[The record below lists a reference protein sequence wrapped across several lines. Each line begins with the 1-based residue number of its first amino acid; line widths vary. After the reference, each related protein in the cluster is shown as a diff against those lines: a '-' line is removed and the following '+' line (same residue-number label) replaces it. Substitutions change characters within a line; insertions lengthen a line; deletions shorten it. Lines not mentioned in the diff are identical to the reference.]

1 MRTSFAVSAFL
12 ILGTVACG
20 DLTSIPELSR
30 RPDASP
36 PRPTLHLAPPSA
48 PALLSRGT
56 GRGRARI
63 VLTTSRVGGR
73 DVTLP
78 DRESEVQLVS
88 DSGRVYAVLAETGT
102 PSASAP
108 TPGASLGRLSPN
120 ASSAQLQYLG
130 TSGGSILVQISDAD
144 GVAVYPTTDGSFTE
158 LVNGV
163 LVTHRVTA
171 ASLTATAPSWQ
182 IRQFTNGSLTS
193 SADYLWTRIVGG
205 WRLDRIRVR
214 SYSTTGTLISD
225 AVLKVATMTMMVGA
239 PRPASG
245 SGAALASAFGQSWG
259 RACDIAGSLLLP
271 APLQAQS
278 GCSTQLRHQLIAIVG
293 LVLTAATGNPF
304 TFFASAAHAAGATYD
319 WAACMEKNRKR

>member
-1 MRTSFAVSAFL
+1 MRTSSTVTAFL

-20 DLTSIPELSR
+20 DLTSIPEASR
-30 RPDASP
+30 RPDQSTR
-36 PRPTLHLAPPSA
+36 RPTLHLAPPSA
-48 PALLSRGT
+48 PTLLNRGT

-63 VLTTSRVGGR
+63 ILTTSRVGGR

-78 DRESEVQLVS
+78 DREGEVQLVS
-88 DSGRVYAVLAETGT
+88 DSGRVYAVLPETGT
-102 PSASAP
+102 PSAPSPA
-108 TPGASLGRLSPN
+108 PGAPLARLSPS

-158 LVNGV
+158 LVNGA

-193 SADYLWTRIVGG
+193 SAEYLWTRIVGG

-214 SYSTTGTLISD
+214 SYSATGLLSSD
-225 AVLKVATMTMMVGA
+225 AVLKVATMTMMVEA
-239 PRPASG
+239 PPASG
-245 SGAALASAFGQSWG
+245 SAAALASAFGATWG
-259 RACDIAGSLLLP
+259 RTCDIAGALLLP
-271 APLQAQS
+271 APLHAQS
-278 GCSTQLRHQLIAIVG
+278 GCSTELRHQLIAIVG